1 MNDSA
6 TLSNEDVLKQYWEA
20 TITGNIPLLR
30 PLIAEDAVF
39 HYPGQHYLSGDYH
52 GVEEVCGLYT
62 RVTSLGQELFEG
74 KLRGIAST
82 PNADYNAVM
91 LSYRIKVFG
100 NKWLPGRAT
109 GLFRISGGKVH
120 EYWLFE
126 WDQQMINDIW
136 WASAPRML
144 KRRKQQSGQ
153 KKTGTVLAKLP
164 RIALG
169 GIRTLKRVFGGYKAP
184 TEPH

>member
-1 MNDSA
+1 MSDSG
-6 TLSNEDVLKQYWEA
+6 TRSNEDVLKQYWEA
-20 TITGNIPLLR
+20 TITANIPLLR
-30 PLIAEDAVF
+30 PIIAEDAVF
-39 HYPGQHYLSGDYH
+39 HYPGQHYLSGHYH
-52 GVEEVCGLYT
+52 GVEEVAGLYT

-82 PNADYNAVM
+82 PSGDYNTVM
-91 LSYRIKVFG
+91 LSYRIKVVG

-109 GLFRISGGKVH
+109 GLLRVAGGKIH

-136 WASAPRML
+136 WASAPKMF
-144 KRRKQQSGQ
+144 RREKQYG
-153 KKTGTVLAKLP
+153 KIVRHLP

-169 GIRTLKRVFGGYKAP
+169 GIRTMKRVFGGYTAP

>member
-1 MNDSA
+1 MSDNSP
-6 TLSNEDVLKQYWEA
+6 SNEEVLRQYWEA

-30 PLIAEDAVF
+30 PIIADDAVF

-52 GVEEVCGLYT
+52 GVEEVCGLYET
-62 RVTSLGQELFEG
+62 VTSLGQELFDG
-74 KLRGIAST
+74 KLRALAST
-82 PNADYNAVM
+82 PDGSYDAVV
-91 LSYRIKVFG
+91 LSYRIKVVAG
-100 NKWLPGRAT
+100 KWLPGRAT
-109 GLFRISGGKVH
+109 GLLRVGGGKIH

-136 WASAPRML
+136 WASAPKLFARQ
-144 KRRKQQSGQ
+144 KRYGKIVAS
-153 KKTGTVLAKLP
+153 LP

-169 GIRTLKRVFGGYKAP
+169 ATRTMKRACGGYTAP